1 MREATV
7 STGVLFFMDVR
18 LIRTWSFEFVLPVT
32 IKRKRSMKRRKLVKM
47 EKLFWS
53 VETKFSAHGASL
65 GQRPL
70 LLLPLWVSEINLTI
84 VDTDNWQRNVLF
96 TCLGRADIF
105 GVLPEDVEV
114 PEAKTSGVY
123 RPPGARLTTT
133 KRVHNQAPP
142 EIFSD
147 AQFPSLSA
155 TAKHVE
161 TRKWVQWGR

>member
-1 MREATV
+1 MICVHLNSADVKKKKTTHMREATV

-84 VDTDNWQRNVLF
+84 VDTDN
-96 TCLGRADIF
+96 
-105 GVLPEDVEV
+105 
-114 PEAKTSGVY
+114 
-123 RPPGARLTTT
+123 
-133 KRVHNQAPP
+133 
-142 EIFSD
+142 
-147 AQFPSLSA
+147 
-155 TAKHVE
+155 
-161 TRKWVQWGR
+161 